1 MSSLNVQG
9 QCMQDKKTDKVG
21 SDKCELKK
29 IRVRQIRKKK
39 NQTQI
44 LISVSRGTTIF
55 KA

>member
-29 IRVRQIRKKK
+29 IHVMYTSL
-39 NQTQI
+39 NQD
-44 LISVSRGTTIF
+44 ISNDVMNYLRPRDGPC
-55 KA
+55 